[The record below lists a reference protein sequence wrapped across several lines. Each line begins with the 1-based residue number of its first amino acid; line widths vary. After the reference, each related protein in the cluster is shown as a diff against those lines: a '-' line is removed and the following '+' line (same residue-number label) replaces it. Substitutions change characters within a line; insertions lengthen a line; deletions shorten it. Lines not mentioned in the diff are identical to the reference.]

1 MRLGSTRTP
10 EDNVNR
16 LSIDATPAPK
26 RAYALL
32 GILACLVLGLGCA
45 NAGDGGAEDE
55 ASEQAIIAQVDS
67 EPISL
72 ADVDQRIRKQLFD
85 EKFPAGKS
93 DPALYQARRD
103 AINEIVDERLLA
115 QQSEAAQMTGE
126 EWLAA
131 QVADLP
137 AVTDADMRA
146 FFTQNQSRFAPGST
160 FEALSAPIRDY
171 LEKMQEEEVR
181 NELREQAVVV
191 ISLPRER
198 KTVAAVGYSIGPDSA
213 PITIVEFSDF
223 QCPYCSRVV
232 PTIKEIAARYPD
244 EVRIVFRHLPLSFH
258 AQARIAAYGSICA
271 GNQGRFW
278 EYHDLLFENQ
288 RALQRE
294 QLSAYATSLDLDM
307 ESFEACMSAPETEAL
322 VAADLEAAEELG
334 ASGTPAF
341 FINGIFLNGAQPV
354 EAFVELIQ
362 QELAGSSG

>member
-1 MRLGSTRTP
+1 MRLGSNRNQ
-10 EDNVNR
+10 EDTVNR
-16 LSIDATPAPK
+16 LSIDATAAAK
-26 RAYALL
+26 RAHALL

-45 NAGDGGAEDE
+45 NAGDGSAEDE
-55 ASEQAIIAQVDS
+55 ASEQTIIAQVDS
-67 EPISL
+67 QPISL
-72 ADVDQRIRKQLFD
+72 ADVDRRIREQLFD
-85 EKFPAGKS
+85 EKFPAGKGDS
-93 DPALYQARRD
+93 ALYQARRD
-103 AINEIVDERLLA
+103 AIDEIVDERLLA

-126 EWLAA
+126 AWLAA
-131 QVADLP
+131 QVANLP
-137 AVTDADMRA
+137 GVTDADVTA
-146 FFTQNQSRFAPGST
+146 FFTQNQARFAPGST
-160 FEALSAPIRDY
+160 LEALSAPIREY

-181 NELREQAVVV
+181 EKLREQAVVE

-198 KTVAAVGYSIGPDSA
+198 KTVAAVGYSLGPEDA

-322 VAADLEAAEELG
+322 VAADLAAAEELG

-341 FINGIFLNGAQPV
+341 FINGIFLNGAQPF
-354 EAFVELIQ
+354 EAFDRLIQ
-362 QELAGSSG
+362 EELAGSSS